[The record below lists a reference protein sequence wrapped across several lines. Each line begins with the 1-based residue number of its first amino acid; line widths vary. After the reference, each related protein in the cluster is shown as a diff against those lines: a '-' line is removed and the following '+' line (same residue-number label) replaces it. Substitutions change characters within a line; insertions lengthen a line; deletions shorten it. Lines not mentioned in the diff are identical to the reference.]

1 LVGRGGSR
9 QRQIHVTYDEFS
21 GTWLIRRNNE
31 GIMGAANR
39 KSDALMWA
47 KITAEKEKR
56 ELVIHSMTGEIQDAD
71 SFGNE
76 SPVIDKIH

>member
-1 LVGRGGSR
+1 MGK
-9 QRQIHVTYDEFS
+9 QKQIHVIFDEFS

-39 KSDALMWA
+39 KEDALMWA
-47 KITAEKEKR
+47 RVTAMKEKR
-56 ELVIHSMTGEIQDAD
+56 ELVIHNMTGEIQDSD

-76 SPVIDKIH
+76 SPIIDKIH